1 MWSDLLVR
9 DPMGNDIV
17 DGGAYA
23 LREAHVV
30 QRGRVGTFGKD
41 GGVKGTI
48 NVIGGDAFLWDSKR
62 LSE

>member
-1 MWSDLLVR
+1 
-9 DPMGNDIV
+9 MGNDIV